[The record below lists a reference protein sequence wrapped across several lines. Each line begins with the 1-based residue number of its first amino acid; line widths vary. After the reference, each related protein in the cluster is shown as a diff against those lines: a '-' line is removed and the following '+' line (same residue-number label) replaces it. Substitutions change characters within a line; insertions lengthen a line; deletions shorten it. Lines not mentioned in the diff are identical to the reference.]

1 MKRFLAI
8 LLIIGLWPT
17 ATLADPALAVGQVW
31 SIRATPPSSAKVII
45 GRIEPYGGKTAV
57 SISVID
63 APTDH
68 GPVTIAHLPFEERAL
83 VASLGQLIST
93 GVTPPAEFEQGY
105 LKWKLD
111 QGGVYVISVADVIAV
126 LDPPPPTR
134 PTQ

>member
-1 MKRFLAI
+1 MKRLLAI

-17 ATLADPALAVGQVW
+17 AALADPALAVGQVW
-31 SIRATPPSSAKVII
+31 SVRATPPTTAKVII
-45 GRIEPYGGKTAV
+45 GRIEPYGGRTAV

-68 GPVTIAHLPFEERAL
+68 GPVTIAHMPFEERAL

-93 GVTPPAEFEQGY
+93 GAAPAPDFEQGY

-111 QGGVYVISVADVIAV
+111 QGGVFVISVADAIAV
-126 LDPPPPTR
+126 LDPPPG